1 MTMNQQR
8 KFSENYILL
17 PVSKTRV
24 NPNDSIKVAEFFTQ
38 LQSSSKAT
46 ATINLNVRKR
56 TTQNS
61 DEIAVTVLD
70 SIDTEGAKL
79 ISINSDELANFRFSY
94 PGVRI
99 IPEKFY
105 SPAIA
110 TREIIKIHLS
120 EAQALTT
127 ATVRIINTENQ
138 GIPGV
143 TTVFFSDFAASRG
156 ASGVTDENGT
166 VTLKLSGSQA
176 ERIYIYPEHSYW
188 GHFNTNVA
196 LSSEMNFTLQRVVP
210 GYTDALRYFYPT
222 SDWPPISRKVKVGII
237 DTGTGPH
244 KDLVIMGGKNL
255 VRGEDESNYSD
266 DEGHG
271 THVAG
276 IIAATGSP
284 KGVAVGAD
292 LMSYRVFGENQ
303 GASNFDIIKAIDQAI
318 KDECDL
324 INLSLGEAQ
333 DDEAISSYIKDAY
346 NAGILCFAA
355 SGNDNRGPVSFPA
368 AYSLAIAVSAMGRK
382 DTFPDGSIQTGTV
395 QEPYGTDKANFIA
408 DFSNQGTETDLTAP
422 GVGIISTYP
431 GDQYAVMDGT
441 SMSCPA
447 AAGMAARI
455 LAGSPQILD
464 LPRNQTRADE
474 MVKFLAIYTKLLGFG
489 ANFEG
494 KGMLYT
500 NDELHSEI

>member
-1 MTMNQQR
+1 MKKQR
-8 KFSENYILL
+8 KYSENYILL

-24 NPNDSIKVAEFFTQ
+24 NPKDSPKVAEFFTQ
-38 LQSSSKAT
+38 LQFSSEAT
-46 ATINLNVRKR
+46 TTINLNVRHTPR
-56 TTQNS
+56 QAS

-79 ISINSDELANFRFSY
+79 ISISNEELANFRFSY
-94 PGVRI
+94 PGLRI

-105 SPAIA
+105 NPAIA
-110 TREIIKIHLS
+110 SREIIRIQLN

-127 ATVRIINTENQ
+127 VTLRITNPDRQ

-143 TTVFFSDFAASRG
+143 TAVFFSDFSASRG
-156 ASGVTDENGT
+156 ASGVTDAEGM
-166 VTLKLSGSQA
+166 VILKLNSTEA

-188 GHFNTNVA
+188 GHFDLNVS
-196 LSSEMNFTLQRVVP
+196 LGREMNFTLEPVVQ
-210 GYTDALRYFYPT
+210 GYQDALRYFYDT
-222 SDWPPISRKVKVGII
+222 TGWHPIAQKVKVGII
-237 DTGTGPH
+237 DTGIGPH
-244 KDLVIMGGKNL
+244 SDLVVLGGKNL
-255 VRGEDESNYSD
+255 VRGEDESDYGD
-266 DEGHG
+266 AEGHG

-276 IIAATGSP
+276 ILAAMGSL
-284 KGVAVGAD
+284 KGVAVGAE
-292 LMSYRVFGENQ
+292 LMSYRVFAKGK

-318 KDECDL
+318 RDGCDL
-324 INLSLGEAQ
+324 INMSLGEAQ
-333 DDEAISSYIKDAY
+333 DDEAISSYIRDAY

-355 SGNDNRGPVSFPA
+355 SGNDSRGPVSFPA

-382 DTFPDGSIQTGTV
+382 GTFPDQSIQSGAI

-431 GDQYAVMDGT
+431 GDRYAVMDGT

-455 LAGSPQILD
+455 LAGSPQILN

-474 MVKFLAIYTKLLGFG
+474 MVKYLAIYTKLLGFG

>member
-1 MTMNQQR
+1 MRQQR
-8 KFSENYILL
+8 KYSENYILL
-17 PVSKTRV
+17 PVSETRV
-24 NPNDSIKVAEFFTQ
+24 TPQDSPKVAEFFNQ
-38 LQSSSKAT
+38 LQSSSEAT
-46 ATINLNVRKR
+46 STINLNVRKKPA
-56 TTQNS
+56 QPS

-79 ISINSDELANFRFSY
+79 ISISREELANFRFSY
-94 PGVRI
+94 PGLRI

-110 TREIIKIHLS
+110 SREIIKIQLS
-120 EAQALTT
+120 EAQALTSVT
-127 ATVRIINTENQ
+127 LKISNADQQ

-143 TTVFFSDFAASRG
+143 TAVFFSDFAASRG
-156 ASGVTDENGT
+156 ASGVTDENGIL
-166 VTLKLSGSQA
+166 TLKINGSVA
-176 ERIYIYPEHSYW
+176 ERVYIYPEHSYW
-188 GHFNTNVA
+188 GHFSSNVT
-196 LSSEMNFTLQRVVP
+196 LSNEMNFILEPVLP
-210 GYTDALRYFYPT
+210 DYKDALRYFYDTPG
-222 SDWPPISRKVKVGII
+222 WQPIQQKVKIGII
-237 DTGTGPH
+237 DTGIGPH
-244 KDLVIMGGKNL
+244 KELSVLGGKNL
-255 VRGEDESNYSD
+255 VRGEDESDYND

-276 IIAATGSP
+276 IIAAMGDL
-284 KGVAVGAD
+284 KGVAEGAD
-292 LMSYRVFGENQ
+292 IMGYRVFAKGK

-318 KDECDL
+318 KDKCDL
-324 INLSLGEAQ
+324 INMSLGQAQ
-333 DDEAISSYIKDAY
+333 DDEAISSYIRDAY

-368 AYSLAIAVSAMGRK
+368 AYSLSIAVSAMGRK
-382 DTFPDGSIQTGTV
+382 GTFPDGSV
-395 QEPYGTDKANFIA
+395 QSGSVQQPYGTDEANFIA

-431 GDQYAVMDGT
+431 GDRYAVMDGT

-447 AAGMAARI
+447 AAGIAARI
-455 LAGSPQILD
+455 LAGSPKILN

-474 MVKFLAIYTKLLGFG
+474 MVKYLAIYTKLLGFG

-500 NDELHSEI
+500 NDELHSKI